1 MRTNQNQKGGWTF
14 SSNFANLLNPSHRQ
28 TFARSAVQ
36 LLEDYGLDGLD
47 IDWEYPKN
55 KEEAHAYGELLREC
69 REELDRHQLRAD
81 GSRAT
86 FDLSVRSTSNP
97 PTLPTFFPRV
107 DSRPK
112 IEP

>member
-1 MRTNQNQKGGWTF
+1 MIFHLIRTNPNQKGGWTF

-86 FDLSVRSTSNP
+86 FDLSVRSKPLP
-97 PTLPTFFPRV
+97 P
-107 DSRPK
+107 SRPS
-112 IEP
+112 